1 MEVSS
6 VVLKANQVSDQNVCR
21 QPGEQRTKLYMKR
34 MNTEK
39 KSYRAYK
46 GRREVSWPKLMT
58 QGPQSHSPGTR
69 INRGSSLT
77 VSAGEGTLFP
87 NPSPARLYI
96 PP

>member
-1 MEVSS
+1 M
-6 VVLKANQVSDQNVCR
+6 VLKANQVSDQNVGR
-21 QPGEQRTKLYMKR
+21 QPGERRTKLYMKR

-46 GRREVSWPKLMT
+46 GRREESRPKLMT
-58 QGPQSHSPGTR
+58 QGPQSHSPR
-69 INRGSSLT
+69 NRGNSLT